1 MNLEYTLFD
10 INRNVE
16 GIKAIRKYN
25 DDYLSV
31 DYIQEFV
38 ELMDIY
44 DIEININ
51 WDEGVDFNDMISIV
65 ENEKKE
71 LKHKIIQFLTFF
83 KEELNDYDDFIEDDE
98 LYYNSDYDYSFIIP
112 KLLKYNICTDI
123 LNKYNEKIDGL
134 DEDYF
139 EEQSECSDVII
150 NGLLYN
156 CYYDCVERI
165 CSL

>member
-98 LYYNSDYDYSFIIP
+98 LYYN
-112 KLLKYNICTDI
+112 
-123 LNKYNEKIDGL
+123 
-134 DEDYF
+134 
-139 EEQSECSDVII
+139 
-150 NGLLYN
+150 
-156 CYYDCVERI
+156 
-165 CSL
+165 